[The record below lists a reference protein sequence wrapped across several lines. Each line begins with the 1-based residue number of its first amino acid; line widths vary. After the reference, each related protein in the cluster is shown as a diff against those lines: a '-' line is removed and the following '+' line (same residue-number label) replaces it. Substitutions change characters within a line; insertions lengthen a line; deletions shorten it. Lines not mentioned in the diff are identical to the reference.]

1 MGSNDHP
8 SPDQVALADRLAE
21 ARRRARLSQQQ
32 VADKTGIPRSAISD
46 IEHGQRRVDSLEL
59 KALATAYNED
69 VARLLGDGP
78 PWSAPSDPLTR
89 LEKVT
94 QDVYGYLDQRAREIA
109 KPFIAATAEAAA
121 NRVSQVEH
129 DLRMSRDLVAELR
142 RQCAALVKQVER
154 RPAPVSER
162 TEPA

>member
-1 MGSNDHP
+1 MTT
-8 SPDQVALADRLAE
+8 PDQLALGDRLAA
-21 ARRRARLSQQQ
+21 ARRRARLSQEH
-32 VADKTGIPRSAISD
+32 VAGRTGIPRSGISD
-46 IEHGQRRVDSLEL
+46 IERGLRTVDSLEL
-59 KALATAYNED
+59 RDLATLYAEN
-69 VARLLGDGP
+69 VAHFLYGEPKWEVP
-78 PWSAPSDPLTR
+78 PDPLTR

-109 KPFIAATAEAAA
+109 EPHIAVAEEAAA
-121 NRVSQVEH
+121 RRVAQVEH